1 MVLGGLQA
9 CSFASVSKPGS
20 GGSAGTASGSGGHAG
35 TGMTG
40 TGGSLLPPPS
50 ALPCKGLECNKT
62 TCNNGPCTGTPCG
75 PGQATTVSGVVYDP
89 AGKVPLYNIV
99 VYVPNLPLVPLKPI
113 VEGVTCDKCQTTIDG
128 ALAAALTDATGA
140 FKLNDVPV
148 GTDIPL
154 VIEVGK
160 WRRQVTIPAVTR
172 CVNTAMADKN
182 ITRLPKNK
190 AEGHIPK
197 IALTT
202 GGVDALECLLRK
214 IGIEDAE
221 FTPEAAEGR
230 VNLFAGGNAMGVPM
244 QITSPGTDAYDATL
258 NGGAKFTDAE
268 TWWEN
273 LDNLKKYDIVLHSC
287 EGTQAPTNKSTVATA
302 ALQSYAD
309 VGGRVF
315 ASHWHNYWIRSGP
328 APLSTIGT
336 FGNNGSFNG
345 TINGTIDTSFPK
357 GAALADW
364 LLNVGAS
371 TVRNQLPIVGGK
383 RTMQML
389 NMMVAQR
396 WIFVEPDAIQYL
408 TANTPVGAAADAQC
422 GRVVFSDLHV
432 SSGLGRATDD
442 KSNPTL
448 PFPTGCVTT
457 DLSPQEKALEFMLFD
472 LSSCI
477 RRDDVPPVVK

>member
-1 MVLGGLQA
+1 M
-9 CSFASVSKPGS
+9 SKPGS
-20 GGSAGTASGSGGHAG
+20 GGSAGATSGSGGNAG
-35 TGMTG
+35 ASMTG

-50 ALPCKGLECNKT
+50 ATPCKGLECART
-62 TCNNGPCTGTPCG
+62 TCNNGPCTQQPCG
-75 PGQATTVSGVVYDP
+75 AGQQTSVSGMVFDP

-128 ALAAALTDATGA
+128 AVAAALTDSAGN

-160 WRRQVTIPAVTR
+160 WRRQITIPSVAR
-172 CVNTAMADKN
+172 CTNTAMTDKN
-182 ITRLPKNK
+182 LTRLPKNK

-214 IGIEDAE
+214 IGIEDSE
-221 FTPEAAEGR
+221 FTPEAMDGR

-244 QITSPGTDAYDATL
+244 SMTSPGTASYDTTL

-268 TWWEN
+268 VWWES
-273 LDNLKKYDIVLHSC
+273 LDNLKKYDLVLHSC
-287 EGTQAPTNKSTVATA
+287 EGTQDPTNKSAVATA

-328 APLSTIGT
+328 APLSTIGM
-336 FGNNGSFNG
+336 FGGNGNLNMI
-345 TINGTIDTSFPK
+345 TATIDTSFPK
-357 GAALADW
+357 GNALADW
-364 LLNVGAS
+364 LVAVGAS
-371 TVRNQLPIVGGK
+371 TMRGQLPIVGGK
-383 RTMQML
+383 RTMQTL
-389 NMMVAQR
+389 NTMVAQR
-396 WIFVEPDAIQYL
+396 WIYLDMPETIQYL

-442 KSNPTL
+442 KSNPL
-448 PFPTGCVTT
+448 VPFPTGCMNA